1 MDMSRRTLLRHGLK
15 VGVALATASVAP
27 KAFAAF
33 DITPYSGSVSV
44 GKKSLRFFNTH
55 TMETVNTT
63 FFDGGFTTDG
73 LAAINRILRDHR
85 TGDVTEMDTEL
96 LFLLHDVQSTLG
108 SQEAF
113 HIISGYR
120 SPQSNAMLHNQS
132 SGVAKN
138 SFHMRGMA
146 IDIRL
151 PGLQTTAIR
160 DAAKKLQRG
169 GVGYYA
175 DSDFTH
181 LDTGPV
187 RSW

>member
-1 MDMSRRTLLRHGLK
+1 MDISRRTLLCRGLQ
-15 VGVALATASVAP
+15 VGVALAAATAAP

-33 DITPYSGSVSV
+33 DITPYSGANV

-55 TMETVNTT
+55 TLETVSTT

-73 LAAINRILRDHR
+73 LVAINQILRDHR

-96 LFLLHDVQSTLG
+96 LFLLHDIQSSLG
-108 SQEAF
+108 TQEAF

-120 SPQSNAMLHNQS
+120 SPKSNAMLNSKS

-151 PGLQTTAIR
+151 PGLQTAAIR
-160 DAAKKLQRG
+160 DAAKNLQRG